1 MWGGMETLRVGR
13 NILYT
18 VYADIIT
25 ITYINICL
33 EDPPNE
39 DILTQKHDIIMAR
52 AKHWIEISKGGIRDQ
67 QIVSSLIFPN
77 VFFTEYKPFT

>member
-1 MWGGMETLRVGR
+1 MGITHEYLKALLWGGMETLRVGR

-39 DILTQKHDIIMAR
+39 DILTEKHDIIMA
-52 AKHWIEISKGGIRDQ
+52 HEPS
-67 QIVSSLIFPN
+67 
-77 VFFTEYKPFT
+77 TE